1 MTFGFMDPFER
12 LLRLQGALDRPRLA
26 ERFGLSTSGAGAFPP
41 VNVFQKGD
49 DFVVMAE
56 LPGLDKASLTVEIQK
71 NQVRLAGDRQ
81 TASADGKSCHR
92 RERTAGAFDR
102 TVTLPMPIDS
112 SAAKAAYEDGILT
125 VTLPSAEEARP
136 RAIPVT

>member
-81 TASADGKSCHR
+81 TASADGKSNR
-92 RERTAGAFDR
+92 LPVSRATLAARYSSGRKMIVSASIERTTAAAFPE
-102 TVTLPMPIDS
+102 VQQ
-112 SAAKAAYEDGILT
+112 
-125 VTLPSAEEARP
+125 
-136 RAIPVT
+136 